1 MKRFTLPGF
10 RDFFSSQSLG
20 FDSSRES
27 GFKLDFSKKGLKEKR
42 FSNQSRVKGISSL
55 ILLLILFLFSNFL
68 SAQQVIIIDGNTSD
82 WSGNLSIKHVQDP
95 FGNGVVDNQFT
106 QGSKDFLL
114 AADLAWA
121 IGQTKAKNDIAN
133 GGFGLANQVKFVDS
147 DNVTKTLDGS
157 FLVFAGDRTSNNG
170 DAQIGFWFYLNSTAP
185 VEVNGNRYFAP
196 AHTRGDLLVLADFT
210 GGGRLGTVKVYRWIG
225 GGVPTPA
232 TGSILASTVVPN
244 TNGNL
249 ETTNIASIVAENN
262 AGTPDVPAG
271 WSFLRE
277 QYETNEFYEGFVDLS
292 SIGGTT
298 NFTCS
303 ATVLLETRSSQSI
316 TASLDDFIGG
326 TLGEVPTVTV
336 NSPTI
341 CAGGSATL
349 TATPSPPRTYT
360 YAWSGPKGFTSTLQ
374 TITVNVVGD
383 YYVTVTNTSGC
394 PSSPGKGTLSNY
406 PVTPNDPA
414 SGEVCVGNKFT
425 YEGIEYATGT
435 HNIDRTDANGCPW
448 KTVLTVT
455 DYPVT
460 PDDTAS
466 GEVCVGNKFTYEGI
480 EYATGTHNIARTDA
494 NGCPWKTVLTVKE
507 NPLPVPVCPDDVSGA
522 RVICGVS
529 AKDAQD
535 DANTKFATWFTQ
547 FNTLNSGIPATL
559 EIVNITYD
567 YSPASA
573 KPATGTAPLIPVL
586 EVPGFVGTSVTV
598 TWTIK
603 DKLTGCENSCSA
615 MYSQEYACDVRCNIT
630 EITNSKCNGD
640 NSGSFKVT
648 ALGGT
653 PPYIIYLY
661 NKSDLANPI
670 ADSGSINTEPAV
682 YTFSGLAAGDYLTE
696 STDAVVL
703 KGDGIPCEASITEPD
718 LVTLVAS
725 HTNVTCNGDADGKL
739 IIDSFSGTG
748 DSSWYL
754 KTGAGEFVATTKLII
769 EAASYEPGTYVIKVE
784 YPDGNNPPGSGVCN
798 QAETEIIIERAAV
811 TLVASHTN
819 VTCNGDADGKLIIDS
834 FSGTGDPSWYLKTGA
849 GEFVST
855 TKLII
860 EAASYEPGT
869 YVIKVEYPDG
879 NNPPGSGVCNQAE
892 TEIIIE
898 RAAVTL
904 VASHTNVTCNGD
916 ADGKLIIDSF
926 SGTGDPS
933 WYLKTG
939 AGEFVA
945 TTKVAIE
952 VASYEPGT
960 YVIKVEYPDGNN
972 PPGTGICSETKAL
985 EITEPGAVLA
995 TDASSK
1001 AKCVDGTDGTV
1012 TLTFSGG
1019 TPPYMVSF
1027 NGGGF
1032 ELQTSPK
1039 TYAGLALGT
1048 YDWTVKDANECSVP
1062 GSEDVG
1068 FVPCEKALC
1077 TYTQGYYGNA
1087 GGMSCAEGTPYTTT
1101 ALITKALGHY
1111 GGTMVVG
1118 YGSNTVSISTPSCIM
1133 AVLPGGGG
1141 SYGLSEAAN
1150 ICSLPASYLKKGK
1163 VNNTLLAQTITLG
1176 LNIGINSALGNF
1188 ELKVGTLAIAVPD
1201 GGCGADIAKL
1211 RSCSAEGYAPTIN
1224 EYKYYTVPAVVGL
1237 LPTPTVQGLY
1247 DMANKAL
1254 GREILPA
1261 GVTLSNLASA
1271 VDLINNA
1278 FDGCRISMGYDQV
1291 PLLCDT
1297 SDPEG
1302 FVTFSIPIVNNQLTI
1317 KYKFAYDSDV
1327 TIDVFDAAGN
1337 KVYSKTDTNSYL
1349 DKEVVLNH
1357 NFNTGTQKVY
1367 IVRVTTKLGHSE
1379 QKVVSSPN

>member
-1 MKRFTLPGF
+1 M
-10 RDFFSSQSLG
+10 
-20 FDSSRES
+20 
-27 GFKLDFSKKGLKEKR
+27 
-42 FSNQSRVKGISSL
+42 
-55 ILLLILFLFSNFL
+55 
-68 SAQQVIIIDGNTSD
+68 
-82 WSGNLSIKHVQDP
+82 
-95 FGNGVVDNQFT
+95 VDNQFT

-121 IGQTKAKNDIAN
+121 IVQTKAKNDIAN

-147 DNVTKTLDGS
+147 DNVAKTLDGS

-225 GGVPTPA
+225 GGVPTAA
-232 TGSILASTVVPN
+232 TGSIPASTVVPN

-277 QYETNEFYEGFVDLS
+277 QYETNEFFEGFVDLS

-326 TLGEVPTVTV
+326 TLGEVPMVTV

-360 YAWSGPKGFTSTLQ
+360 YAWSGPGGFTSTLQ

-406 PVTPNDPA
+406 PVTPDDTA

-425 YEGIEYATGT
+425 YEGIEYAIGT

-480 EYATGTHNIARTDA
+480 EYATGTHNIDRTDA
-494 NGCPWKTVLTVKE
+494 NGCPWKTVLTVSNYPVTEDDTAEGMVCVGFEYTYEGKQYGPGVYDIPRTDSNGCAWKTVLNVQE
-507 NPLPVPVCPDDVSGA
+507 NPIPLAPTGTDVTACFDNTAKTGSATVGSGETLIWCTASTGGTLITAPSRTAVGSSSAWAGVKITGTDCEGPRTLVTVTINPLPQITCPDPASTTVLCGVTIAVAQANTDTKFSSWLSGFTYDSTLYTVGITYVYDPITSTIKSDNGNGPKIPVSG
-522 RVICGVS
+522 GT
-529 AKDAQD
+529 AKV
-535 DANTKFATWFTQ
+535 TATW
-547 FNTLNSGIPATL
+547 TLTNK
-559 EIVNITYD
+559 V
-567 YSPASA
+567 
-573 KPATGTAPLIPVL
+573 TAC
-586 EVPGFVGTSVTV
+586 
-598 TWTIK
+598 K
-603 DKLTGCENSCSA
+603 NSCS
-615 MYSQEYACDVRCNIT
+615 STFTVDNECKIDCSSSKTDVLCEGTDTGTIT
-630 EITNSKCNGD
+630 ISANG
-640 NSGSFKVT
+640 GSI
-648 ALGGT
+648 
-653 PPYIIYLY
+653 PYTVYLY
-661 NKSDLANPI
+661 KEGSVSPDYTKAN
-670 ADSGSINTEPAV
+670 INTSPFSV
-682 YTFSGLAAGDYLTE
+682 TFE
-696 STDAVVL
+696 N
-703 KGDGIPCEASITEPD
+703 
-718 LVTLVAS
+718 LVAGNYTYS
-725 HTNVTCNGDADGKL
+725 VIDANYA
-739 IIDSFSGTG
+739 ITQ
-748 DSSWYL
+748 
-754 KTGAGEFVATTKLII
+754 E
-769 EAASYEPGTYVIKVE
+769 
-784 YPDGNNPPGSGVCN
+784 VCN
-798 QAETEIIIERAAV
+798 
-811 TLVASHTN
+811 
-819 VTCNGDADGKLIIDS
+819 
-834 FSGTGDPSWYLKTGA
+834 
-849 GEFVST
+849 
-855 TKLII
+855 
-860 EAASYEPGT
+860 EALPIKIGPG
-869 YVIKVEYPDG
+869 
-879 NNPPGSGVCNQAE
+879 
-892 TEIIIE
+892 
-898 RAAVTL
+898 
-904 VASHTNVTCNGD
+904 
-916 ADGKLIIDSF
+916 
-926 SGTGDPS
+926 
-933 WYLKTG
+933 
-939 AGEFVA
+939 
-945 TTKVAIE
+945 
-952 VASYEPGT
+952 
-960 YVIKVEYPDGNN
+960 
-972 PPGTGICSETKAL
+972 
-985 EITEPGAVLA
+985 
-995 TDASSK
+995 
-1001 AKCVDGTDGTV
+1001 
-1012 TLTFSGG
+1012 
-1019 TPPYMVSF
+1019 
-1027 NGGGF
+1027 
-1032 ELQTSPK
+1032 
-1039 TYAGLALGT
+1039 
-1048 YDWTVKDANECSVP
+1048 
-1062 GSEDVG
+1062 
-1068 FVPCEKALC
+1068 VPCGAHC
-1077 TYTQGYYGNA
+1077 TYTQGYYGNDR
-1087 GGMSCAEGTPYTTT
+1087 GKSCADGVLYSTKDLIAK
-1101 ALITKALGHY
+1101 ALISYPLETMTIGVKANGIVGDFNEFGH
-1111 GGTMVVG
+1111 
-1118 YGSNTVSISTPSCIM
+1118 SISMSNNAIDI
-1133 AVLPGGGG
+1133 AKIIQVLPGGGSSSALLQG
-1141 SYGLSEAAN
+1141 DFT
-1150 ICSLPASYLKKGK
+1150 ITTMPTSYLKKGNI
-1163 VNNTLLAQTITLG
+1163 NNTLLAQTITLG
-1176 LNIGINSALGNF
+1176 LNLGID
-1188 ELKVGTLAIAVPD
+1188 GTLGSFALQAGKLATAAPQ
-1201 GGCGADIAKL
+1201 GGCGSKIPML

-1302 FVTFSIPIVNNQLTI
+1302 FVAFSVPIVNNQLTI

-1379 QKVVSSPN
+1379 RKVVSSPN